1 MYNFNDDEEEEDT
14 PTKEK
19 VEENE
24 QLKEK
29 MKQIRLKM
37 DKLNISKKVM
47 LYNHGNVREPCYERS
62 LLPYHI
68 TYLNIW
74 LLR

>member
-1 MYNFNDDEEEEDT
+1 MCNFNEEEEEEDA

-37 DKLNISKKVM
+37 DKLSISKKVQK
-47 LYNHGNVREPCYERS
+47 LFFFDSGRS
-62 LLPYHI
+62 RLCKYTHVQS
-68 TYLNIW
+68 TF
-74 LLR
+74 

>member
-1 MYNFNDDEEEEDT
+1 MCNFNEEEEEDDA

-24 QLKEK
+24 QMKEK

-37 DKLNISKKVM
+37 DKLNISKKVWYYM
-47 LYNHGNVREPCYERS
+47 VIVIVPKSSEK
-62 LLPYHI
+62 
-68 TYLNIW
+68 
-74 LLR
+74 

>member
-1 MYNFNDDEEEEDT
+1 MAKLNVCHLFEYSGVSMCNFNEEEEEDDA

-24 QLKEK
+24 QMKEK

-37 DKLNISKKVM
+37 DKLNISKKVWYYM
-47 LYNHGNVREPCYERS
+47 VIVIVPKSSEK
-62 LLPYHI
+62 
-68 TYLNIW
+68 
-74 LLR
+74 